1 MGYTYHYQNYL
12 KFNDAKFRRLTG
24 VNQQVFKEIFDLFKT
39 YVSEH
44 WNKRGRKGEFQL
56 EDKLLLTLRYLRD
69 YPTFISLANEFS
81 ISEGYA
87 NKIFSKV
94 SFALVKVLKL
104 PNLEELKEVKLDT
117 VLIDVSEQRT
127 ERPKKNKKKN
137 IQENKKLI
145 LIKP

>member
-1 MGYTYHYQNYL
+1 MSYSYHYEKYL
-12 KFNDAKFRRLTG
+12 HFNEAKFRRLVG
-24 VNQQVFKEIFDLFKT
+24 VNKVVFKEVLDLFKT

-44 WNKRGRKGEFQL
+44 WNKRGRKGEFKL
-56 EDKLLLTLRYLRD
+56 EDKLLLTFRYLRD
-69 YPTFISLANEFS
+69 YPSFISLANEFS

-87 NKIFSKV
+87 NKIFTKV
-94 SFALVKVLKL
+94 SFALVKILKL